1 MKPNTALA
9 DTDDISLLLHTPEKF
24 YFEMHREKDACDVI
38 VRMDDGTV
46 YTATFVTFAYL
57 QRQMEL
63 NYQVTRQLADTA
75 PVRYALI
82 DTPHVMVESLD
93 TGLIEDTVDNLIALD
108 LFETTFTRVTE
119 LPTER
124 TTQEGKRATQEVAAV
139 VIADVLVVEE

>member
-1 MKPNTALA
+1 MKPDAALA
-9 DTDDISLLLHTPEKF
+9 DADLSLLLHTPEKF

-38 VRMDDGTV
+38 IRMDDGTV

-63 NYQVTRQLADTA
+63 NYQVTRQLPDTA

-124 TTQEGKRATQEVAAV
+124 ASQEGKRATQEVAAV